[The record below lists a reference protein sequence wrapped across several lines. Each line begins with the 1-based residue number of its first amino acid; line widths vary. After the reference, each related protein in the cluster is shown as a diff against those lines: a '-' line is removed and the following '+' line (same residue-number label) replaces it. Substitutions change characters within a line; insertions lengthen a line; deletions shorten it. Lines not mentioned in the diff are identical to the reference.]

1 MIVYIY
7 LIATLE
13 NIAQPVVTTFEE
25 FKEKPVIFY
34 PDWDNETMKYSAV
47 LLQNP
52 VIDKVTGEIR
62 EMTEAEKVKAGLITL
77 SDGQYLD
84 GEEIKTVP
92 QPNPYSTWD
101 NKNNTWVEDKA
112 EKLKYLKELRYQ
124 KQQEFV
130 KYKKELEEKE
140 EEKTEFENL
149 GFDITET
156 EERITEIKSEMD
168 LIKTEITKLTKEI
181 RKLEKEVI

>member
-13 NIAQPVVTTFEE
+13 KIAQPVVTTFEE

-92 QPNPYSTWD
+92 QPNPYSKWD
-101 NKNNTWVEDKA
+101 KGSSAWIEDKV

-130 KYKKELEEKE
+130 KYKKELEGKE
-140 EEKTEFENL
+140 EEKTEFEAL

-181 RKLEKEVI
+181 KKLEKEVI

>member
-1 MIVYIY
+1 MEEFRVYLYDKNGKLIGIY
-7 LIATLE
+7 LAPS
-13 NIAQPVVTTFEE
+13 QEE
-25 FKEKPVIFY
+25 FEADKLKYCSEYVEGETYISY
-34 PDWDNETMKYSAV
+34 VEINNAIIDNGV
-47 LLQNP
+47 
-52 VIDKVTGEIR
+52 IR
-62 EMTEAEKVKAGLITL
+62 EMKTSEKIKAGLITL

-92 QPNPYSTWD
+92 QPNPYSIWD
-101 NKNNTWVEDKA
+101 NKNNTWVEDKT

-181 RKLEKEVI
+181 KKLEKEVV

>member
-1 MIVYIY
+1 MEEFRVYLYDKNGKLIGIY
-7 LIATLE
+7 LAPS
-13 NIAQPVVTTFEE
+13 QEE
-25 FKEKPVIFY
+25 FEADKLKYCSEYVEGETYISY
-34 PDWDNETMKYSAV
+34 VEINNAIIDNGV
-47 LLQNP
+47 
-52 VIDKVTGEIR
+52 IR
-62 EMTEAEKVKAGLITL
+62 EMKTSEKIKAGLITL

-168 LIKTEITKLTKEI
+168 LLKTEIAKLTKDI
-181 RKLEKEVI
+181 KKVEKEVA